1 MMLMSKY
8 RGYGDVAFNYDWAQ
22 GKTEN
27 PATIGTVHFIA
38 EKNGFRGG
46 PPRLNLVEM
55 AIANDEL
62 VVPVAPLA
70 EDVLSSVSAL
80 SSGGQ
85 ARTGNLYAAY
95 SLSEL
100 DSLPEPTWLIEDILP
115 ENSLC
120 MVYGPSGSL
129 KTFLVLGWA
138 LNGAAGIPWGQG
150 EMPSLKGY
158 GITRRLRVAILAGEG
173 ARGLRKRVKAWQ
185 KQNRVGDGDLEVI
198 VIPEMPSFGRAA
210 DIDRLIATIRAKL
223 GEVDVVIVDTVM
235 RASSGLNLNTPAES
249 QTFID
254 ACERIKRELGC
265 TVVLVHHTGKD
276 RERGHLG
283 AENLRA
289 AMDMMERVDLVIHR
303 PGLRVIRLR
312 QEKAKDSEEREE
324 IYLIGSLE
332 VIGKA
337 ADGSDV
343 TSLVL
348 NRCLKPSPQ
357 GESSKNNL
365 RLDTALRL
373 IRERTASGGVSSKGL
388 AEELVRASEEG
399 EMTSDTFT
407 KKVDAMRKWIEAQ
420 AREGGALHSY
430 ASVLGSGKKAAR
442 VFRCQS
448 TPSSGSSSDSEGA
461 FQARG

>member
-1 MMLMSKY
+1 MSKAKIGLGTFY
-8 RGYGDVAFNYDWAQ
+8 HYARKGGYDRRQSNLMALAGVPSAA
-22 GKTEN
+22 
-27 PATIGTVHFIA
+27 PA
-38 EKNGFRGG
+38 
-46 PPRLNLVEM
+46 M
-55 AIANDEL
+55 
-62 VVPVAPLA
+62 PL
-70 EDVLSSVSAL
+70 
-80 SSGGQ
+80 G
-85 ARTGNLYAAY
+85 ARTDTSNLYPAY

-100 DSLPEPTWLIEDILP
+100 DSLPEPKWLIEDILP

-138 LNGAAGIPWGQG
+138 LNGAAGLPWGKG
-150 EMPSLKGY
+150 ELASLKGFE
-158 GITRRLRVAILAGEG
+158 IARPLRVAILAGEG

-185 KQNRVGDGDLEVI
+185 KQNNVSDERLDVI
-198 VIPEMPSFGRAA
+198 VVPEMPSFGRVA
-210 DIDRLIATIRAKL
+210 DIDRLIATIKAKL
-223 GEVDVVIVDTVM
+223 GAVDVVIVDTVM

-289 AMDMMERVDLVIHR
+289 AMDMMERVDLIAHR

-348 NRCLKPSPQ
+348 DRCLKPSPQ

-373 IRERTASGGVSSKGL
+373 IRERTVSGGVSSKGL

-399 EMTSDTFT
+399 EMSPDTFT

-448 TPSSGSSSDSEGA
+448 TPSSNSDGEGA
-461 FQARG
+461 FQAQG